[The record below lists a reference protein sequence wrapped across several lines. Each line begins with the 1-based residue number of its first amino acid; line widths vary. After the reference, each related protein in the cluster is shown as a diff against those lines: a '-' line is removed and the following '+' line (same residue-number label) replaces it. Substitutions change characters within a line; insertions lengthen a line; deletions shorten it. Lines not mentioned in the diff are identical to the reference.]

1 MIDRGAEFSV
11 YQFFRNGD
19 YEAVLRWVDCKTAIL
34 QVKALAESVAGAA
47 GTTCR
52 IIITD
57 GGDYTVFE
65 WKFGRGVVFP
75 PNTDFI
81 PPRH

>member
-1 MIDRGAEFSV
+1 MSDREFSV
-11 YQFFRNGD
+11 YQFFRNGN

-34 QVKALAESVAGAA
+34 QVRALAESVGGVA
-47 GTTCR
+47 GTTSR

-65 WKFGRGVVFP
+65 WKFGLGVVFP